1 MRKARLR
8 SPCFGFLSSVW
19 CALLPHTVR
28 YGIRANCIE
37 ALSVPTTECFPLI
50 QVKDARIAS
59 VLQADHAG
67 VAEP

>member
-1 MRKARLR
+1 MREARSR
-8 SPCFGFLSSVW
+8 SLCFGFLSSVW
-19 CALLPHTVR
+19 RARLPRTVR

-37 ALSVPTTECFPLI
+37 ALSVPTTGCFPLI
-50 QVKDARIAS
+50 QVKDTRIVP